1 MEEIFF
7 FLLPK
12 NINSQI
18 SVTNLRSMLV
28 LIKGEWGTSKVW
40 LFCKICSEIVFYREQ
55 MMDGD
60 HFLDCNGNL
69 VTRVSSAA
77 VKLE

>member
-1 MEEIFF
+1 MFMSSQVNVIAGIKKGPMGEIFF

-28 LIKGEWGTSKVW
+28 LIKGEWGRG
-40 LFCKICSEIVFYREQ
+40 ERIVFW
-55 MMDGD
+55 
-60 HFLDCNGNL
+60 
-69 VTRVSSAA
+69 
-77 VKLE
+77 